1 MANALNRRA
10 LLFATAAL
18 LPPMHGWAAGNAAA
32 QLADIE
38 RRYGGRLGVAAVDTG
53 SGTYI
58 GHRASER
65 FPMCSIFKFLAAAAV
80 LNRVDAGRDSLARKV
95 PYGAGDLLSY
105 APITKAHLPDGGM
118 TLGALC
124 AAALQWS
131 DNTAGNLI
139 LATLGGPQEGTQAG
153 TAYVRALGDTVT
165 RMDRTEPTLNTAI
178 AGDPRDTTTPE
189 AMLNDMRA
197 LLLGQALSP
206 ASRAQLTEWL
216 VGDQVGGKRLRAGIP
231 AAWRVGDKTGT
242 GDNGTGNTIGIF
254 WPPDRAPILAAAFL
268 TGSSPSLDRLNAA
281 HAEVGGVLA
290 AAF

>member
-1 MANALNRRA
+1 MANPLNRRT
-10 LLFATAAL
+10 LLTGAATL
-18 LPPMHGWAAGNAAA
+18 LPAMHGRAAGNAAA

-38 RRYGGRLGVAAVDTG
+38 QRYGGRLGIAAVDTG

-58 GHRASER
+58 GHRAGER

-80 LNRVDAGRDSLARKV
+80 LNRVDTGKDSLDRKIS
-95 PYGAGDLLSY
+95 YGGGDLLSY
-105 APITKAHLPDGGM
+105 APITKAHLHDGDM

-139 LATLGGPQEGTQAG
+139 LATAGGPQAG
-153 TAYVRALGDTVT
+153 TAYARTLGDTVT

-178 AGDPRDTTTPE
+178 RGDPRDTTTPE

-206 ASRAQLTEWL
+206 ASCAQLTEWL
-216 VGDQVGGKRLRAGIP
+216 VGDQVGGKRLRAGVP
-231 AAWRVGDKTGT
+231 QTWRVGDKTGT

-254 WPPDRAPILAAAFL
+254 WPPNRAPILAAAFL
-268 TGSSPSLDRLNAA
+268 TGSSPSLDSLNAA